1 MDLGT
6 FTQPVL
12 LFGGPYSNFDAIKA
26 LKKQADN
33 IGIPPNH
40 IICTGDIVA
49 YCAQPYET
57 VEMIR
62 SWGIHVL
69 MGNCEE
75 SFANKADDC
84 GCGFNKGTSCDLL
97 SAEWFQYA
105 NTQLIDEQRE
115 WFAKLPRKLSFTFF
129 DKKVQI
135 VHGSISSINQFL
147 FASSDP
153 QLFLQQATISDADII
168 IAGHSGIP
176 FSKKIHDKLWHNAGA
191 IGMPANDGT
200 SNTWFS
206 VLSRSDEKTRIESIA
221 LHYDHEHAHEQ
232 MQLAGLKNKYASAL
246 KTGLWPS
253 MDVLPT
259 EEKQCQGKAIQPQ
272 TTYC

>member
-12 LFGGPYSNFDAIKA
+12 LFGGPYSNLDAVKA
-26 LKKQADN
+26 LKKQADS
-33 IGIPPNH
+33 IGIQPSH

-62 SWGIHVL
+62 NWGIHVL

-75 SFANKADDC
+75 SFANKTDDC
-84 GCGFNKGTSCDLL
+84 GCGFEKGTSCDLL
-97 SAEWFQYA
+97 SIEWFQYA
-105 NTQLIDEQRE
+105 NSQLIDKQRQ
-115 WFAKLPRKLSFTFF
+115 WFAKLPRKLTLTFF
-129 DKKVQI
+129 DKKIQI
-135 VHGSISSINQFL
+135 VHGSVSSINQFL

-153 QLFLQQATISDADII
+153 QLFMQQTSISEADII

-176 FSKKIHDKLWHNAGA
+176 FSKKINNKLWHNTGA
-191 IGMPANDGT
+191 IGMPANDG
-200 SNTWFS
+200 SPNTWFS
-206 VLSRSDEKTRIESIA
+206 ILSKSDEKAKIESIKLDYNYERA
-221 LHYDHEHAHEQ
+221 YAEMH
-232 MQLAGLKNKYASAL
+232 LAGLKNEYANAV

-253 MDVLPT
+253 MDVLPE
-259 EEKQCQGKAIQPQ
+259 EEKLLQGKTIQPH
-272 TTYC
+272 TTYY